1 MSPSSPQGAAQHA
14 AGHHRVGT
22 AREIGPEL
30 SIAVGRTLGTVVV
43 TVEGELTGD
52 GCRLLERLLVDLI
65 EGQGNLAVAIDLA
78 RATVEPEALVL
89 FIAAARRASRRGSKV
104 ILKALPSDASEAVR
118 SGGLSR
124 LVEAFPA
131 TGGT

>member
-1 MSPSSPQGAAQHA
+1 MSSSLPPGETQYV
-14 AGHHRVGT
+14 AGPHPVSA
-22 AREIGPEL
+22 ARELGSEL

-89 FIAAARRASRRGSKV
+89 FISAARRASRRGSKV
-104 ILKALPSDASEAVR
+104 ILKALPSDASEAMR
-118 SGGLSR
+118 SGGLSQ
-124 LVEAFPA
+124 LVDAFPA